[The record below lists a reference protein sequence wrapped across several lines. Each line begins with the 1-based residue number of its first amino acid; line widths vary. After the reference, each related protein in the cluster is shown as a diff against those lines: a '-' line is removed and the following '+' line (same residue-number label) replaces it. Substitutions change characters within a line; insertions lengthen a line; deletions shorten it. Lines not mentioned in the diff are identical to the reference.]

1 MLKRLGQESDTSGA
15 MLTIQNAIFPAP
27 FPSELEYSC
36 SARGTWNIVHTG
48 FLMPEA
54 HEIYVC
60 AAGCLRGVVLTAAEM
75 QTSGRF
81 STIEIREENVLEG
94 NMEELLIN
102 GVSDILEQLPYCPR
116 AVQVFTSC
124 IHHFIGCDLKLC
136 YQTLQK
142 KYPEIDFT
150 DCYMNP
156 IMRKSGLTP
165 DQTMRKQLYSL
176 LHECPK
182 DKKKINII
190 GNNLPTM
197 KNSELYL
204 LAQSAGYQVT
214 EIHDCKTYN
223 EYQDMA
229 SASANI
235 CYNPVAKPAG
245 EMLFEKLHQELLYL
259 PLSYSYG
266 EIQHWLTVYA
276 DYLGI
281 VSPDWS
287 EQIAQCENKTAQVR
301 NLIGETPIAIDYT
314 ATMRPLG
321 LARFLLEH
329 QFHVTAIYADNFS
342 QEEQQDFLWLQ
353 EHYPDLKLFA
363 TVQVKMRM
371 LPRKSDIKTIAIG
384 QKAAYFL
391 NTPYFINTVEN
402 GGFWG
407 FSGIIGMLELLEEA
421 FLSEKDTK
429 QLVQIK
435 GLGCGTV

>member
-1 MLKRLGQESDTSGA
+1 MLKRLGQELDNTNA
-15 MLTIQNAIFPAP
+15 MVLFKNANFPTP

-36 SARGTWNIVHTG
+36 SARGCWNIVHTG

-75 QTSGRF
+75 QASERF

-102 GVSDILEQLPYCPR
+102 GVSDILEQLPYKPK
-116 AVQVFTSC
+116 AVQIFTSC

-136 YQTLQK
+136 YQILRK
-142 KYPEIDFT
+142 NYPAIDFT

-165 DQTMRKQLYSL
+165 DQIMRKQLYSL
-176 LHECPK
+176 LHK
-182 DKKKINII
+182 RSQNNKKINII
-190 GNNLPTM
+190 GNNIATR
-197 KNSELYL
+197 KNSELYK
-204 LAQSAGYQVT
+204 LAESAGYEVT
-214 EIHDCKTYN
+214 EIHDCKNYQD
-223 EYQDMA
+223 YQDMA

-235 CYNPVAKPAG
+235 CYHATAKPAG
-245 EMLFEKLHQELLYL
+245 EMLFEKLNQKLLYL
-259 PLSYSYG
+259 PLNYSYG
-266 EIQHWLTVYA
+266 EIQHYLAIYA
-276 DYLGI
+276 NYLNI
-281 VSPDWS
+281 IPPDWS
-287 EQIAQCENKTAQVR
+287 EQIALCENKITQVR
-301 NLIGETPIAIDYT
+301 NLIGETPIAIDSS

-321 LARFLLEH
+321 LAKFLLEH
-329 QFHVTAIYADNFS
+329 KFNIFRIYADSFS
-342 QEEQQDFLWLQ
+342 QEEKQDFYWLQ
-353 EHYPDLKLFA
+353 ENYPDLQLFA
-363 TVQVKMRM
+363 ISQIKMRM
-371 LPRKSDIKTIAIG
+371 LPRKSNIKTIAIG

-407 FSGIIGMLELLEEA
+407 FSGIIGMLELLEDA
-421 FLSEKDTK
+421 FITEKNTK
-429 QLVQIK
+429 KLVQIK